1 MFSAE
6 VLVTAFLTV
15 MLVASIISH
24 RAKVPYTLLLVIL
37 GIALS
42 AISSLTFLPQGT
54 IQVIVSQMN
63 SFFSG
68 LSGGQQGGLFVGLVV
83 PPLLFEAMIHI
94 RSSDLRAVIRP
105 SVVLA
110 TVGVIIST
118 LVVGFI
124 LWRIADLPFIVS
136 FLFAA
141 IISPTD
147 VATVLEV
154 FRNAKV
160 PSKLSTL
167 MDTEAAFNDATGI
180 ILFSVILASTTL
192 GKVSLPSAISS
203 FAILFAGGA
212 LIGLVVAFLAEV
224 LASLLS
230 DKLTQTILTIFAV
243 YGSYALA
250 SSVGVSGLIA
260 VSVVGLYFGN
270 FTIKTTLSPSTRETI
285 NLFWEVAAFL
295 GNSIAFLFIGFSTN
309 IFHIAMSITSILLAY
324 LAVTAARAASVYPIL
339 TIFDRFSEKI
349 PLKWRNVSML
359 GGMRGALSIAL
370 AVSIPATALSAA
382 DESQLTT
389 LVLGVAFISISLQ
402 AALLYRY
409 IKTKFPAEQQTS
421 AESLNARLSRSAS
434 AIQALERLRAQGG
447 ISDDEFAIQLENE
460 REDLQELIREINKNL
475 DPRSIL
481 RQRATEVYSSM
492 LNSPVLRAKSVLR
505 PEKDQKEKKVE
516 TSEKDPKESP
526 KENPV

>member
-6 VLVTAFLTV
+6 VLVAAFLTV
-15 MLVASIISH
+15 MLVASIISA
-24 RAKVPYTLLLVIL
+24 RARVPYTLLLVIL

-42 AISSLTFLPQGT
+42 AVSSLTFLPQGT
-54 IQVIVSQMN
+54 IQQIVSQMN
-63 SFFSG
+63 IFFVG

-83 PPLLFEAMIHI
+83 PPLLFEAMIHV

-110 TVGVIIST
+110 TIGVIIST

-124 LWRIADLPFIVS
+124 LWKIAHLPYIVS

-160 PSKLSTL
+160 PSRLSTM

-180 ILFSVILASTTL
+180 AVFAIVLASATL
-192 GKVSLPSAISS
+192 GGVSLASAASS
-203 FAILFAGGA
+203 FAILSAGGA
-212 LIGLVVAFLAEV
+212 LIGLVVAFLAE
-224 LASLLS
+224 LLSSLLS

-260 VSVVGLYFGN
+260 VAVVGLYFGN
-270 FTIKTTLSPSTRETI
+270 FTARSTLSSSTRETI

-295 GNSIAFLFIGFSTN
+295 GNSIAFLFIGFSTD
-309 IFHIAMSITSILLAY
+309 IFRLAASIIPILLAY

-339 TIFDRFSEKI
+339 SIFSRFGEKI

-370 AVSIPATALSAA
+370 VVSIPATAVSVS

-389 LVLGVAFISISLQ
+389 LVLGVTFISISLQ
-402 AALLYRY
+402 AALLFRY
-409 IKTKFPAEQQTS
+409 IKTRFPAEQQAS
-421 AESLNARLSRSAS
+421 AESLNARLSKSAS
-434 AIQALERLRAQGG
+434 AIQSLERLRAQGG
-447 ISDDEFAIQLENE
+447 ISDEEFASQLEND
-460 REDLQELIREINKNL
+460 REELQEIMKEINKNL

-481 RQRATEVYSSM
+481 RQRAAELYSSM
-492 LNSPVLRAKSVLR
+492 LNSPVLRAKSVFR
-505 PEKDQKEKKVE
+505 TDKDLKEKKVE
-516 TSEKDPKESP
+516 TDKKDSEKEKTA
-526 KENPV
+526 

>member
-24 RAKVPYTLLLVIL
+24 RARVPYTLILVIL

-42 AISSLTFLPQGT
+42 VISSLTFIPQGT
-54 IQVIVSQMN
+54 IQQIVSQMEG
-63 SFFSG
+63 FFSG
-68 LSGGQQGGLFVGLVV
+68 LTGGQQGGLFVGLVV
-83 PPLLFEAMIHI
+83 PPLLFEAMIHV

-105 SVVLA
+105 SVMLA
-110 TVGVIIST
+110 TIGVIIST
-118 LVVGFI
+118 VIVGFI
-124 LWRIADLPFIVS
+124 LWKIAHLPYLVS

-180 ILFSVILASTTL
+180 AVFSVILASSTL
-192 GKVSLPSAISS
+192 GKVSLPSAVSS

-224 LASLLS
+224 LASWLT

-260 VSVVGLYFGN
+260 VTIVGLYFGN
-270 FTIKTTLSPSTRETI
+270 FTIRTTLNPSTRETI

-309 IFHIAMSITSILLAY
+309 IINIAASIGSILLAY

-339 TIFDRFSEKI
+339 TIFNRFSEKI
-349 PLKWRNVSML
+349 PMKWRNVSML

-370 AVSIPATALSAA
+370 AVSIPAAVLSTS
-382 DESQLTT
+382 DESELTT

-402 AALLYRY
+402 AAILYRY
-409 IKTKFPAEQQTS
+409 IKSRFPAEQENS

-434 AIQALERLRAQGG
+434 AIQSLERLRAQGG
-447 ISDDEFAIQLENE
+447 ISDEEFATQLEND
-460 REDLQELIREINKNL
+460 REELQDLMREINRNL

-481 RQRATEVYSSM
+481 RQRAAELYSSM
-492 LNSPVLRAKSVLR
+492 LNSPVLRAKSVFR
-505 PEKDQKEKKVE
+505 PDKDLKEKKLE
-516 TSEKDPKESP
+516 TDKKDPKESE
-526 KENPV
+526 KEKPA